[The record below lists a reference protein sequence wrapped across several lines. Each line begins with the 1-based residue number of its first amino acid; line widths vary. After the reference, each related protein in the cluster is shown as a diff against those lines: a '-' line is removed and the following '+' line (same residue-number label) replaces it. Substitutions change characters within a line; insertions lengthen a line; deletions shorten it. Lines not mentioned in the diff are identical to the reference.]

1 MSGKGSSRR
10 KENFKQVQD
19 NWPASMGK
27 KPYWATY
34 SKFSDEFY
42 NENKELIDNNEA
54 KLEENIEFFK
64 LSPEKLELRAEQAMK
79 EFPKFNN

>member
-1 MSGKGSSRR
+1 MNGKGSARR

-19 NWPASMGK
+19 NWPPNMGK

-42 NENKELIDNNEA
+42 SENKELIDSQFET
-54 KLEENIEFFK
+54 EEDK
-64 LSPEKLELRAEQAMK
+64 EKK
-79 EFPKFNN
+79 IK